1 MDELF
6 EKAWEAAP
14 QTPPVV
20 PQEAL
25 LESPET
31 DDLAVAPTAPVELPA
46 TDLDQGAESPVA
58 EEWEVVSI
66 DAAPVLAAAD
76 ELSEEPIDEPVQ
88 TPQVLEPPPE
98 LHPVPD
104 QPNAPADAVAPSPA
118 VPRRTRRRR
127 NRGAIRPPPAPPVAT
142 QAPLQVVVAET
153 TDSVAG
159 SPVPLIA
166 APESALI
173 SPELLAPEPLAAEA
187 IALEPEVP
195 QRRRRVRWMLLL
207 PVGAILLAVQV
218 GVYFFPAWAA
228 DPKMRWL
235 PEQVYAI
242 GGCELEP
249 LKALD
254 QLRIADVVI
263 RAHPDDTNLRLVNV
277 LLVNTAPFEQAFPD
291 IEIAF
296 RAPTND
302 LVAWKRVTARE
313 YLSASLKDR
322 PVVPERTPVRIEFVI
337 EDPGTQAYGYDI
349 NLK

>member
-1 MDELF
+1 MAGGRVRCGSCLTVFFGTDHLQWDLEQWAATSDPGETLDALLKEIDVFEAADGIQVEELLVPPEAVAEVDELF

-66 DAAPVLAAAD
+66 DAAPVPAAAD

-98 LHPVPD
+98 LHPAPD

-218 GVYFFPAWAA
+218 GVYFSRPGQPIRRCAGYRSRSVPLAA
-228 DPKMRWL
+228 ANW
-235 PEQVYAI
+235 
-242 GGCELEP
+242 
-249 LKALD
+249 
-254 QLRIADVVI
+254 
-263 RAHPDDTNLRLVNV
+263 NLSRRS
-277 LLVNTAPFEQAFPD
+277 
-291 IEIAF
+291 I
-296 RAPTND
+296 
-302 LVAWKRVTARE
+302 
-313 YLSASLKDR
+313 SC
-322 PVVPERTPVRIEFVI
+322 
-337 EDPGTQAYGYDI
+337 
-349 NLK
+349 